1 MKLARI
7 GADQRGAAAV
17 EFALAIPALIT
28 LMIAILQFGI
38 VLHASGGVRHA
49 VGEGIRHAKVYPDAT
64 EAQIYDKVRNSM
76 AGVNPAGITS
86 LTFERGTANGADF
99 GRVTMQ
105 YELQPVIPFAA
116 IPPITFNESRTAYL
130 PR

>member
-1 MKLARI
+1 MRLSRI
-7 GADQRGAAAV
+7 AADQRGAAVV
-17 EFALAIPALIT
+17 EFALAAPVLIT

-49 VGEGIRHAKVYPDAT
+49 VGEGIRHAKVYPEAT
-64 EAQIYDKVRNSM
+64 EAEIHEKVRDSM
-76 AGVNPAGITS
+76 AGVNTAGITS
-86 LTFERGTANGADF
+86 LAFERGNANGADF
-99 GRVTMQ
+99 GRVTMR

-116 IPPITFNESRTAYL
+116 IPPIILDETRTAYL